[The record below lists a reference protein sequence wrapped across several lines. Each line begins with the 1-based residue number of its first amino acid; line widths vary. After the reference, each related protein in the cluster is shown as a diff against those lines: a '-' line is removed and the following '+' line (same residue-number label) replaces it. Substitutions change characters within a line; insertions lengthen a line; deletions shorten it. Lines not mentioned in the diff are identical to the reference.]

1 MPVCGENLNLRFV
14 FVPQIE
20 PRNVRPTDVPELFR
34 IKLSKLRYKIHTF
47 GTLASR
53 DGLEVVKRGRACND
67 RYGTA
72 WHGTEIKF
80 DDQGLVKTFFWMG

>member
-20 PRNVRPTDVPELFR
+20 LRNVRPTDVPELFC
-34 IKLSKLRYKIHTF
+34 IKLQLRYKIHTF

-53 DGLEVVKRGRACND
+53 DGLEVVKRGERVTTEA
-67 RYGTA
+67 A
-72 WHGTEIKF
+72 WH
-80 DDQGLVKTFFWMG
+80 DDKVS